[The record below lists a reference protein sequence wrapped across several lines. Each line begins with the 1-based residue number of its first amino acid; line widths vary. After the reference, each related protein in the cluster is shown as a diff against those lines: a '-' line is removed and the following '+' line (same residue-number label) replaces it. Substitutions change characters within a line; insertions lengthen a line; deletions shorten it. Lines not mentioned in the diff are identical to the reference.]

1 MEEEFIQNYNNE
13 NKDIY
18 QNINEYNNNSSMI
31 NNILNNDNNNFFNN
45 SLSSHKK
52 YLNFSSEKNSNL
64 KNLNLEQILDLDTE
78 TKAKINLNSDIIYN
92 EIINNLNDIV
102 NKLQI
107 EDSRKQ
113 NFFSAKN
120 NLYLDIKYFLN
131 SLINLDEEKAN
142 KLMIDL
148 EDIKSKYDYYLNN
161 INETTK
167 MDWEILDDLITNYN
181 DYCMDVLKNIV
192 NINNIKEFIFLLK
205 ININQ
210 IIRNYFNYKDKQNN
224 ILLTNNKS
232 KNFLNNKRN
241 SENNDKS
248 KEEIHA
254 LEAKKNNVIILS
266 KDEKGIFNKYI
277 YYRYKNNDIKN
288 IYDKNLIPK
297 YIDLSFYISKKEKID
312 NILQIINNIKLGF
325 KKYLITYKN
334 NIENNYL
341 KIKFCGIYNK
351 PKIIIKQIKYL
362 MKNLLKEKTII
373 KIKIFSNLKEC
384 LYKVINKININEDN
398 SNIGNNNTFYDY
410 YTTNINNL
418 YLVQLIYK

>member
-31 NNILNNDNNNFFNN
+31 NNILKNDNNNFFNN

-161 INETTK
+161 I
-167 MDWEILDDLITNYN
+167 
-181 DYCMDVLKNIV
+181 
-192 NINNIKEFIFLLK
+192 
-205 ININQ
+205 
-210 IIRNYFNYKDKQNN
+210 
-224 ILLTNNKS
+224 
-232 KNFLNNKRN
+232 
-241 SENNDKS
+241 
-248 KEEIHA
+248 
-254 LEAKKNNVIILS
+254 
-266 KDEKGIFNKYI
+266 
-277 YYRYKNNDIKN
+277 
-288 IYDKNLIPK
+288 
-297 YIDLSFYISKKEKID
+297 
-312 NILQIINNIKLGF
+312 
-325 KKYLITYKN
+325 
-334 NIENNYL
+334 
-341 KIKFCGIYNK
+341 
-351 PKIIIKQIKYL
+351 
-362 MKNLLKEKTII
+362 
-373 KIKIFSNLKEC
+373 
-384 LYKVINKININEDN
+384 
-398 SNIGNNNTFYDY
+398 
-410 YTTNINNL
+410 
-418 YLVQLIYK
+418 

>member
-418 YLVQLIYK
+418 YLVQLIYQ